1 MPSPTGVP
9 ADELVLED
17 IVTLTE
23 RAQTR
28 LTELRDEEPEGNT
41 LGLRLSINGSQGID
55 FVYDLEFVPL
65 ATLPLSEQVRNHG
78 GLRVVIPDN
87 DVANLQ
93 GATLD
98 YEDDGLVLRNPNK
111 PKPLDLDNLTTD
123 GELVDGVQAALL
135 GEINPALASHGG
147 YVELVGVDEA
157 DGTVYMR
164 MGGGCQGCSM
174 SRMTMMQGVQSM
186 LRESVDGVTRVLDVT
201 DHSAGENPYYS

>member
-1 MPSPTGVP
+1 
-9 ADELVLED
+9 
-17 IVTLTE
+17 
-23 RAQTR
+23 
-28 LTELRDEEPEGNT
+28 
-41 LGLRLSINGSQGID
+41 
-55 FVYDLEFVPL
+55 VYDLEFVPL
-65 ATLPLSEQVRNHG
+65 ATLPLSEQVRTHG

-98 YEDDGLVLRNPNK
+98 YEHDGLVLRNPNK
-111 PKPLDLDNLTTD
+111 PKPLDLDNLATD
-123 GELVDGVQAALL
+123 GELADGVQAALV

-147 YVELVGVDEA
+147 FVELVGVDEA

-174 SRMTMMQGVQSM
+174 SRMTMMQGVQTM